1 VLLYL
6 ASRLRLGGDSLL
18 TSLGTAD
25 EKVRVGRFV
34 KDANVMA
41 LNDFKSV
48 RNRHGGSNR
57 GRRRRRLRK
66 GTSAFAEEGVGG

>member
-41 LNDFKSV
+41 LNSIRVSGQALRIGGCRARV
-48 RNRHGGSNR
+48 RG
-57 GRRRRRLRK
+57 L
-66 GTSAFAEEGVGG
+66 SAPA